1 MLRQGLIAGLGLMAS
16 AGIGGADAAQPPA
29 WPDTAITRLQAL
41 ALLQSLNADLLSHDS
56 ATLTL
61 DRWCETHHLQSPAKI
76 VAERDR
82 SIDKPATD
90 EQRKILQVSASEP
103 IRYRR
108 VRLACGAHVLSEA
121 DNWYVPSRLTA
132 EMNKQLDTSDIAFGR
147 AVQAVR
153 DRGCRRFVEQP
164 QHRQPGEDPA
174 ARGQNHESPES
185 APVPTCDRQA
195 GRGDPEHVDEG
206 MSRRD
211 VQRDV
216 LQLVRVAAPDQR
228 AEHLEQ
234 RRDRHAEPYSPAPCG
249 LHTPRGRPQHSEREQ
264 SERELRLDTLRGPI
278 GEEQERRIGEQRKVE
293 RVRTYRPD
301 EQRGDPRHRG

>member
-147 AVQAVR
+147 AVQALHFQR
-153 DRGCRRFVEQP
+153 HTLSADLMWSPLP
-164 QHRQPGEDPA
+164 QGWEM
-174 ARGQNHESPES
+174 G
-185 APVPTCDRQA
+185 APVPAASSTPLQI
-195 GRGDPEHVDEG
+195 PH
-206 MSRRD
+206 
-211 VQRDV
+211 QV
-216 LQLVRVAAPDQR
+216 LQHRAFLTLPDGTPFSEVVETYTSEIL
-228 AEHLEQ
+228 AF
-234 RRDRHAEPYSPAPCG
+234 PAP
-249 LHTPRGRPQHSEREQ
+249 
-264 SERELRLDTLRGPI
+264 PI
-278 GEEQERRIGEQRKVE
+278 K
-293 RVRTYRPD
+293 
-301 EQRGDPRHRG
+301 